1 MHAKDTKEQ
10 LYLCHWLIFFYLI
23 FGLVWGQVRTLRALV
38 DRKENPFI
46 CKPSGVN
53 SLRAYLLQ
61 KGILSQCSH
70 YLLGV
75 SRYLGQGAWY
85 PLAWWIGL
93 GDILTLLTL
102 WCLLSCMNWFLL
114 VFGEYLLCTQA
125 LLHFI
130 FITIVFCKDE
140 GEEVERGKVQGHTDY
155 WKSRSNC
162 LTLELKV
169 LITMLPVFHSLFKIW
184 RLLLSIPIMKYVPL
198 RLNS

>member
-23 FGLVWGQVRTLRALV
+23 FGLAWGQVRTLRALV

-53 SLRAYLLQ
+53 SWRGYLLQ
-61 KGILSQCSH
+61 KDILSQCSH

-93 GDILTLLTL
+93 GWHFNLTHP
-102 WCLLSCMNWFLL
+102 L
-114 VFGEYLLCTQA
+114 VSAQLYVLASVWWVFAMHQA

-130 FITIVFCKDE
+130 FITVVPHKDD
-140 GEEVERGKVQGHTDY
+140 GEEVERGKVQGHIDY

-162 LTLELKV
+162 LTPELKV
-169 LITMLPVFHSLFKIW
+169 LTTMLPFFHSLLKIW
-184 RLLLSIPIMKYVPL
+184 RLLLSIPLMKYVPL
-198 RLNS
+198 GMNS